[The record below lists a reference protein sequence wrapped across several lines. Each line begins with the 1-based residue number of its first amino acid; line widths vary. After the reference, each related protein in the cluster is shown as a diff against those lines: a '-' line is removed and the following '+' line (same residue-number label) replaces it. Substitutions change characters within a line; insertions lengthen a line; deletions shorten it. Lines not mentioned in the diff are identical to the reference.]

1 MGFLET
7 QCLNGIYGFQTGNSF
22 VRVKFYFTW
31 EESSRE
37 SNLNI
42 NGMNDKLLVVLI
54 WITYLYIWEGLI
66 VYIS

>member
-22 VRVKFYFTW
+22 VRVEFYFTW

-42 NGMNDKLLVVLI
+42 NGMNNKLLIVLI